1 MKRNFIIYDFLV
13 ESKPHKRI
21 DLLITASMNI
31 YQAKNEEK
39 RTIPVVMKTCFSEEK
54 LTIWKPNPF

>member
-1 MKRNFIIYDFLV
+1 MNFIIYDFLV
-13 ESKPHKRI
+13 ESKPHKKM

-31 YQAKNEEK
+31 YQAKSEK
-39 RTIPVVMKTCFSEEK
+39 KTIPVVMKTCFSEEK